1 MKRHTLLAL
10 AIVVPA
16 LVLVTSDHAVAGFI
30 DFEQITGMTPM
41 SQFLDGIPVDPDS
54 SAGSSRLSTQLQLSD
69 GVTFSSDADYVAL
82 IHLGN
87 QATSGV
93 VGIGGVTAQNILK
106 YDSPIIITFTMPG
119 DASIPAVTSYVSIR
133 GDLQPG
139 SGFAMIEAFDVNGVP
154 LTSEP
159 VSVPDAA
166 GFTLQISTPTPK
178 IHSVR
183 ISQTA
188 SAFIAF
194 DDLSF
199 NPLMRAT
206 NVDPIADA
214 GPDQGV
220 FVGDLVSLNGSL
232 SQDPDLDPITF
243 AWTLTTPAGS
253 AAVLSAD
260 TTAFPT
266 FTPDVAGTYTATLTV
281 RDSSG
286 ATASDSVDVSAI
298 TKDQFVAGLIA
309 DALNRIGAMPREQV
323 TTRGN
328 QNALQNFL
336 TQALDALRTG
346 DMDRARDKLQKSMD
360 RTDGCAL
367 RGTPDRDDDRRDWIT
382 DCAAQTSVYGLLTT
396 ALGAL
401 NPERRVAG
409 HGRRVRAAAHATG
422 RQSFDFL
429 SDTKIDVPI
438 SKADV
443 MPATASSRP
452 ARMTMRCSASSSL
465 SSTRI
470 LRFPVFAV

>member
-1 MKRHTLLAL
+1 MTRHTLLAL

-16 LVLVTSDHAVAGFI
+16 LVLVTSDQAVAGFI

-54 SAGSSRLSTQLQLSD
+54 SAGSSRLGTQLQLSD

-106 YDSPIIITFTMPG
+106 YDSPIIITFTTPG
-119 DASIPAVTSYVSIR
+119 DPTIPAVTDSVSIQ

-139 SGFAMIEAFDVNGVP
+139 SGSAMMEAFDVNGG
-154 LTSEP
+154 LLATAT
-159 VSVPDAA
+159 VPDSA
-166 GFTLQISTPTPK
+166 GFTLAISTAN

-183 ISQTA
+183 VTQTP

-194 DDLSF
+194 DNLRF
-199 NPLMRAT
+199 NPLSRAV
-206 NVDPIADA
+206 NVNPIADA

-253 AAVLSAD
+253 AAVLSGD

-286 ATASDSVDVSAI
+286 ATASDSVDVSVI
-298 TKDQFVAGLIA
+298 TKDQFVECLIM
-309 DALNRIGAMPREQV
+309 DAQNRIGAMPRQQV

-336 TQALDALRTG
+336 TQALDALGAG
-346 DMDRARDKLQKSMD
+346 DMDRARAKLQNSIA

-367 RGTPDRDDDRRDWIT
+367 RGTPDLDDDRRDWIT
-382 DCAAQTSVYGLLTT
+382 DCAAQAPVYELLTT
-396 ALGAL
+396 ALDAL
-401 NPERRVAG
+401 NP
-409 HGRRVRAAAHATG
+409 
-422 RQSFDFL
+422 
-429 SDTKIDVPI
+429 
-438 SKADV
+438 
-443 MPATASSRP
+443 
-452 ARMTMRCSASSSL
+452 
-465 SSTRI
+465 
-470 LRFPVFAV
+470 